1 MNELLERIKSLR
13 LFVIGDVMLDRY
25 VRGEVSR
32 ISPEAPVPVLHVD
45 GEDSVAGG
53 AANVG
58 LNAADLGASVDLGGV
73 FGQDESGERLLAL
86 IAERGIACDPAFASS
101 QAPTICKTRV
111 MAGNQQICRVD
122 REESYQAYAPNLD
135 ALSELLA
142 EKARNA
148 DAVIVSDY
156 AKGFVNDEL
165 LSLLRS
171 EAKFL
176 AVDPKPRRCLNYDS
190 PDLMTPNKVESLQL
204 AGLERGD
211 FEEFPADAIAA
222 AIHDSHRPHRV
233 AVTLGADGM
242 LLIEHGKVIQR
253 IPTAAREVFDVSGA
267 GDTVIAAM
275 TLALAAQ
282 STFEEASA
290 FANLAA
296 GVVVAKVGTATA
308 SPEEILAATAI

>member
-1 MNELLERIKSLR
+1 
-13 LFVIGDVMLDRY
+13 MLDRY
-25 VRGEVSR
+25 VRGQVSR

-45 GEDSVAGG
+45 AEDSVAGG

-73 FGQDESGERLLAL
+73 FGQDEAGVRLLAL
-86 IAERGIACDPAFASS
+86 LAEREIACDPAFTSS
-101 QAPTICKTRV
+101 QASTICKTRV

-122 REESYQAYAPNLD
+122 REESYQAYAPNID
-135 ALSELLA
+135 ALSALLV
-142 EKARNA
+142 EKARKA

-165 LSLLRS
+165 VALLRS

-176 AVDPKPRRCLNYDS
+176 AVDPKPSRSLNYDS
-190 PDLMTPNKVESLQL
+190 PDLMTPNKAESLQL

-211 FEEFPADAIAA
+211 FDEFPSEAIATA
-222 AIHDSHRPHRV
+222 VHDSHRPHRV
-233 AVTLGADGM
+233 AVTLGPDGM
-242 LLIEHGKVIQR
+242 LLIENGKVIRR

-275 TLALAAQ
+275 TLALAAR

-308 SPEEILAATAI
+308 SPEEILHAAQ

>member
-13 LFVIGDVMLDRY
+13 LLVIGDVMLDRY

-58 LNAADLGASVDLGGV
+58 LNAADLGASVDLGGA

-86 IAERGIACDPAFASS
+86 LSKRGIACDPAFVSS

-122 REESYQAYAPNLD
+122 REESHQTYAPNLD
-135 ALSELLA
+135 VLSELLA

-211 FEEFPADAIAA
+211 FDEFPADAIAA

-242 LLIEHGKVIQR
+242 LLIENGKVIQR

-267 GDTVIAAM
+267 GDTVIVAM
-275 TLALAAQ
+275 TLALAAK

-308 SPEEILAATAI
+308 SPEEILHAAQ

>member
-13 LFVIGDVMLDRY
+13 LLVIGDVMLDRY

-58 LNAADLGASVDLGGV
+58 LNAADLGASVDLGGA
-73 FGQDESGERLLAL
+73 FGQDEAGERLLAL
-86 IAERGIACDPAFASS
+86 LSKRGIACDPAFVSS

-122 REESYQAYAPNLD
+122 REESHQAYAPNLD
-135 ALSELLA
+135 VLSELLA

-211 FEEFPADAIAA
+211 FGEFPADAIAT
-222 AIHDSHRPHRV
+222 AIHDSHRPHRL

-242 LLIEHGKVIQR
+242 LLIENGKVIQR

-275 TLALAAQ
+275 TLALAAK

-308 SPEEILAATAI
+308 SPEEILHAAQ

>member
-13 LFVIGDVMLDRY
+13 LLVIGDVMLDRY

-58 LNAADLGASVDLGGV
+58 LNAADLGASVDLVGV
-73 FGQDESGERLLAL
+73 FGQDEAGERLLAL
-86 IAERGIACDPAFASS
+86 LAEKGIGCDPTFASS
-101 QAPTICKTRV
+101 QSPTICKTRV

-122 REESYQAYAPNLD
+122 REESHQNYAPNLD

-142 EKARNA
+142 EKAQNA

-176 AVDPKPRRCLNYDS
+176 AVDPKPRRCLNYES

-211 FEEFPADAIAA
+211 FDEFPADAIAA

-242 LLIEHGKVIQR
+242 LLIENGKVIQR

-275 TLALAAQ
+275 TLALAAK

-308 SPEEILAATAI
+308 SPEEILNAAQ

>member
-13 LFVIGDVMLDRY
+13 LLVIGDVMLDRY

-58 LNAADLGASVDLGGV
+58 LNAADLGASVDLGGA
-73 FGQDESGERLLAL
+73 FGQDEAGERLLAL
-86 IAERGIACDPAFASS
+86 LSKRGIACDPAFVSS

-122 REESYQAYAPNLD
+122 REESHQAYAPNLD
-135 ALSELLA
+135 SLSELLA

-190 PDLMTPNKVESLQL
+190 PDLITPNKVESLQL

-211 FEEFPADAIAA
+211 FGEFPADAIAT
-222 AIHDSHRPHRV
+222 AIHDSHRPHRL

-242 LLIEHGKVIQR
+242 LLIENGKVIQR

-275 TLALAAQ
+275 TLALAAK

-308 SPEEILAATAI
+308 SPEEILHAAQ

>member
-1 MNELLERIKSLR
+1 
-13 LFVIGDVMLDRY
+13 
-25 VRGEVSR
+25 
-32 ISPEAPVPVLHVD
+32 
-45 GEDSVAGG
+45 
-53 AANVG
+53 
-58 LNAADLGASVDLGGV
+58 
-73 FGQDESGERLLAL
+73 
-86 IAERGIACDPAFASS
+86 
-101 QAPTICKTRV
+101 

-122 REESYQAYAPNLD
+122 REESHKAYAPNLD

-165 LSLLRS
+165 LTLLRS

-176 AVDPKPRRCLNYDS
+176 AVDPKPRRSLNYDS
-190 PDLMTPNKVESLQL
+190 PDLMTPNKAESLQL

-211 FEEFPADAIAA
+211 FDEFPADAIAA

-308 SPEEILAATAI
+308 SPEEILHATQ

>member
-13 LFVIGDVMLDRY
+13 LLVIGDVMLDRY

-45 GEDSVAGG
+45 DEDSVAGG

-58 LNAADLGASVDLGGV
+58 LNAADLGASVDLGGA
-73 FGQDESGERLLAL
+73 FGQDEAGERLLAL
-86 IAERGIACDPAFASS
+86 LSKRGIACDPAFASS

-122 REESYQAYAPNLD
+122 REESHQAYAPNLD

-165 LSLLRS
+165 LTLLRS

-176 AVDPKPRRCLNYDS
+176 AVDPKPRRSLNYDS

-211 FEEFPADAIAA
+211 FDEFPADAIAA
-222 AIHDSHRPHRV
+222 AIHDSHRPHRL

-242 LLIEHGKVIQR
+242 LLIENGKVIQR

-275 TLALAAQ
+275 TLALAAK

-308 SPEEILAATAI
+308 SPEEILHAAQ

>member
-13 LFVIGDVMLDRY
+13 LLVIGDVMLDRY

-58 LNAADLGASVDLGGV
+58 LNAADLGASVDLGGA
-73 FGQDESGERLLAL
+73 FGQDEAGERLLAL
-86 IAERGIACDPAFASS
+86 LSKRGIACDPAFVSS

-122 REESYQAYAPNLD
+122 REESHQAYVPNLD
-135 ALSELLA
+135 SLSELLA

-190 PDLMTPNKVESLQL
+190 PDLITPNKVESLQL

-211 FEEFPADAIAA
+211 FGEFPADAIAT
-222 AIHDSHRPHRV
+222 AIHDSHRPHRL

-242 LLIEHGKVIQR
+242 LLIENGKVIQR

-275 TLALAAQ
+275 TLALAAK

-308 SPEEILAATAI
+308 SPEEILHAAQ

>member
-13 LFVIGDVMLDRY
+13 LLVIGDVMLDRY

-58 LNAADLGASVDLGGV
+58 LNAADLGASVDLGGA
-73 FGQDESGERLLAL
+73 FGQDEAGERLLAL
-86 IAERGIACDPAFASS
+86 LFERGIACDPAFVSS

-122 REESYQAYAPNLD
+122 REESHQAYAPNLD

-211 FEEFPADAIAA
+211 FGEFPADAIAA
-222 AIHDSHRPHRV
+222 AIHDSHRPHRL

-242 LLIEHGKVIQR
+242 LLIENGKVIQR

-275 TLALAAQ
+275 TLALAAK

-296 GVVVAKVGTATA
+296 GIVVAKVGTATV
-308 SPEEILAATAI
+308 SPEEILHAAQ

>member
-13 LFVIGDVMLDRY
+13 LLVIGDVMLARY

-45 GEDSVAGG
+45 CEDSVAGG

-58 LNAADLGASVDLGGV
+58 LNAANLGATVDLGGA
-73 FGQDESGERLLAL
+73 FGQDEAGERLLAL
-86 IAERGIACDPAFASS
+86 LFERGIACDPAFVSS

-122 REESYQAYAPNLD
+122 REESHQAYAPNLD

-211 FEEFPADAIAA
+211 FGEFPADAIAA
-222 AIHDSHRPHRV
+222 AIHDSHRPHRL

-242 LLIEHGKVIQR
+242 LLIENGKVIQR

-275 TLALAAQ
+275 TLALAAK

-296 GVVVAKVGTATA
+296 GIVVAKVGTATV
-308 SPEEILAATAI
+308 SPEEILHAAQ

>member
-13 LFVIGDVMLDRY
+13 LLVIGDVMLDRY

-73 FGQDESGERLLAL
+73 FGQDETGERLLAL
-86 IAERGIACDPAFASS
+86 LAERGIACDPAFTSS

-122 REESYQAYAPNLD
+122 REESHQAYAPNLD

-156 AKGFVNDEL
+156 AKGFVNDEML
-165 LSLLRS
+165 TLLRS

-176 AVDPKPRRCLNYDS
+176 AVDPKPRRSLNYDS
-190 PDLMTPNKVESLQL
+190 PDLMTPNKAESLQL

-211 FEEFPADAIAA
+211 FDEFPADAIAA
-222 AIHDSHRPHRV
+222 AIHDSHRPHRL

-242 LLIEHGKVIQR
+242 LLIENGKVIQR

-275 TLALAAQ
+275 TLALAAK

-308 SPEEILAATAI
+308 SPEEILHAVQ

>member
-13 LFVIGDVMLDRY
+13 LLVIGDVMLDRY

-73 FGQDESGERLLAL
+73 FGQDEAGERLLVL
-86 IAERGIACDPAFASS
+86 LSERGIACDHAFASS

-122 REESYQAYAPNLD
+122 REESHQAYAPNLD

-165 LSLLRS
+165 LTLLRS

-176 AVDPKPRRCLNYDS
+176 AVDPKPRRSLNYDS

-211 FEEFPADAIAA
+211 FGEFPAGAIAA

-275 TLALAAQ
+275 TLALAAK

-308 SPEEILAATAI
+308 SPEEILHATQ

>member
-13 LFVIGDVMLDRY
+13 LLVIGDVMLDRY

-73 FGQDESGERLLAL
+73 FGQDDAGECLLAL
-86 IAERGIACDPAFASS
+86 LAERGIASDTAFASS
-101 QAPTICKTRV
+101 RAPTICKTRV

-122 REESYQAYAPNLD
+122 REESHQAYAPNLD

-176 AVDPKPRRCLNYDS
+176 AVDPKPRRSLNYDS
-190 PDLMTPNKVESLQL
+190 PDLMTPNKAESLQL

-211 FEEFPADAIAA
+211 FDEFPADAIAA

-242 LLIEHGKVIQR
+242 LLIENGKVIQR

-275 TLALAAQ
+275 TLALATQ

-308 SPEEILAATAI
+308 SPEEILAVTAV

>member
-13 LFVIGDVMLDRY
+13 LLVIGDVMLDRY

-58 LNAADLGASVDLGGV
+58 LNAADLGASVDLGGA
-73 FGQDESGERLLAL
+73 FGQDEAGERLLAL
-86 IAERGIACDPAFASS
+86 LSKRGIACDPAFVSS

-122 REESYQAYAPNLD
+122 REESHQAYAPNLD
-135 ALSELLA
+135 VLSELLA

-211 FEEFPADAIAA
+211 FGEFPADAIAA
-222 AIHDSHRPHRV
+222 AIHDSHRPHRL

-242 LLIEHGKVIQR
+242 LLIENGKVIQR

-275 TLALAAQ
+275 TLALAAK
-282 STFEEASA
+282 STFEEAST

-308 SPEEILAATAI
+308 SPEEILHAAQ

>member
-13 LFVIGDVMLDRY
+13 LLVIGDVMLDRY

-58 LNAADLGASVDLGGV
+58 LNAADLGASVDLGGA
-73 FGQDESGERLLAL
+73 FGLDEAGERLLTL
-86 IAERGIACDPAFASS
+86 LSERGIACDPAFVSS

-122 REESYQAYAPNLD
+122 REESHQAYAPNLD

-211 FEEFPADAIAA
+211 FGEFPADAIAA
-222 AIHDSHRPHRV
+222 AIHDSHRPHRL

-242 LLIEHGKVIQR
+242 LLIENGKVIQR

-275 TLALAAQ
+275 TLALAAK

-296 GVVVAKVGTATA
+296 GIVVAKVGTATV
-308 SPEEILAATAI
+308 SPEEILHAAQ

>member
-13 LFVIGDVMLDRY
+13 LLVIGDVMLDRY

-58 LNAADLGASVDLGGV
+58 LNAADLGASVDLGGA
-73 FGQDESGERLLAL
+73 FGQDEAGERLLAL
-86 IAERGIACDPAFASS
+86 LSKRGIACDPAFVSS

-122 REESYQAYAPNLD
+122 REESHQAYAPNLD
-135 ALSELLA
+135 SLSELLA

-165 LSLLRS
+165 LSLLRC

-211 FEEFPADAIAA
+211 FGEFPADAIAA
-222 AIHDSHRPHRV
+222 AIHDSHRPHRL

-242 LLIEHGKVIQR
+242 LLIENGKVIQR

-275 TLALAAQ
+275 TLALAAK

-308 SPEEILAATAI
+308 SPEEILHAAQ

>member
-1 MNELLERIKSLR
+1 
-13 LFVIGDVMLDRY
+13 
-25 VRGEVSR
+25 
-32 ISPEAPVPVLHVD
+32 
-45 GEDSVAGG
+45 VAGG

-58 LNAADLGASVDLGGV
+58 LNAADLGASVDLGGA
-73 FGQDESGERLLAL
+73 FGQDEAGERLLAL
-86 IAERGIACDPAFASS
+86 LSERGIACDPAFVSS
-101 QAPTICKTRV
+101 QVPTICKTRV

-122 REESYQAYAPNLD
+122 REESHQAYAPNLD
-135 ALSELLA
+135 VLSELLA

-165 LSLLRS
+165 LSLLRC

-190 PDLMTPNKVESLQL
+190 PDLITPNKVESLQL

-211 FEEFPADAIAA
+211 FGEFPADAIAA
-222 AIHDSHRPHRV
+222 AIHDSHRPHRL

-242 LLIEHGKVIQR
+242 LLIENGKVIQR

-275 TLALAAQ
+275 TLALAAK

-308 SPEEILAATAI
+308 SPEEILAVTAI

>member
-13 LFVIGDVMLDRY
+13 LLVIGDVMLDRY
-25 VRGEVSR
+25 VRGQVSR

-45 GEDSVAGG
+45 AEDSVAGG

-73 FGQDESGERLLAL
+73 FGQDEAGVRLLAL
-86 IAERGIACDPAFASS
+86 LAEREIACDPAFTSS
-101 QAPTICKTRV
+101 QASTICKTRV

-122 REESYQAYAPNLD
+122 REESYQAYAPNID
-135 ALSELLA
+135 ALSALLV
-142 EKARNA
+142 EKARKA

-165 LSLLRS
+165 VALLRS

-176 AVDPKPRRCLNYDS
+176 AVDPKPSRSLNYDS
-190 PDLMTPNKVESLQL
+190 PDLMTPNKAESLQL

-211 FEEFPADAIAA
+211 FDEFPSEAIATA
-222 AIHDSHRPHRV
+222 VHDSHRPHRV
-233 AVTLGADGM
+233 AVTLGPDGM
-242 LLIEHGKVIQR
+242 LLIENGKVIRR

-275 TLALAAQ
+275 TLALAAR

-308 SPEEILAATAI
+308 SPEEILHAAQ

>member
-13 LFVIGDVMLDRY
+13 LLVIGDVMLDRY

-58 LNAADLGASVDLGGV
+58 LNAADLGASVDLGGA
-73 FGQDESGERLLAL
+73 FGQDEAGERLLAL
-86 IAERGIACDPAFASS
+86 LSKRGIACDPAFVSS

-122 REESYQAYAPNLD
+122 REESHQAYAPNLD

-190 PDLMTPNKVESLQL
+190 PDLITPNKVESLQL

-211 FEEFPADAIAA
+211 FDEFPADAIAA

-275 TLALAAQ
+275 TLALAAK

-308 SPEEILAATAI
+308 SPEEILHATQ

>member
-13 LFVIGDVMLDRY
+13 LLVIGDVMLDRY

-58 LNAADLGASVDLGGV
+58 LNAADLGASVDLGGA
-73 FGQDESGERLLAL
+73 FGQDEAGERLLAL
-86 IAERGIACDPAFASS
+86 LSKRGIACDPAFNTY

-122 REESYQAYAPNLD
+122 REKSHQAYAPNLD

-176 AVDPKPRRCLNYDS
+176 AVDPKPRRSLNYDS
-190 PDLMTPNKVESLQL
+190 PDLMTPNKAESLQL

-211 FEEFPADAIAA
+211 FDEFPADAIAV

-233 AVTLGADGM
+233 AVTLGPDGM
-242 LLIEHGKVIQR
+242 LLIENGKVIQR

-275 TLALAAQ
+275 TLALAAK

-308 SPEEILAATAI
+308 SPEEILNAAQ